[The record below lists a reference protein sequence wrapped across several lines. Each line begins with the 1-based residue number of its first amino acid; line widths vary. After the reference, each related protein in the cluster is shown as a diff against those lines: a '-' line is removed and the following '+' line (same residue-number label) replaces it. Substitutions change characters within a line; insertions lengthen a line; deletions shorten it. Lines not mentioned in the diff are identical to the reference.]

1 MTAVAPLAAL
11 VLTFVAALAGTRA
24 FARFAVSRGIVAN
37 PNFRSLH
44 ERPVPRAGG
53 IVFSS
58 TFLVTATVLGA
69 VFEADRM
76 LMLTLLAG
84 GAAASLFGLLDDLV
98 QLQSL
103 TQLAGQAVLAAVALS
118 AAGGQ
123 PVVDVPWT
131 PLWLDLFANWAG
143 FVWLLNAYNFM
154 DGVDGM
160 AAAGSVFFSLTVM
173 LLLLLSR
180 ADPALATILAV
191 LAVCVLAFACLNWPP
206 ASIFMGSAGSYFL
219 GYCYCAL
226 MAYTVSRG
234 YLPFWSWLVILGYFV
249 GDTTT
254 TTVVRMFVADRWYGA
269 HRSHAYQNLA
279 RVWRS
284 HRRVVVGVTMYH
296 VLWLLPLVLWMT
308 STPSVTPVAVV
319 LAVGPVV
326 LWTLRYGPRFSSS

>member
-1 MTAVAPLAAL
+1 LFLLAA
-11 VLTFVAALAGTRA
+11 TM
-24 FARFAVSRGIVAN
+24 
-37 PNFRSLH
+37 
-44 ERPVPRAGG
+44 
-53 IVFSS
+53 
-58 TFLVTATVLGA
+58 LG
-69 VFEADRM
+69 VGFEADPL
-76 LMLTLLAG
+76 LMLTLLGG

-98 QLQSL
+98 QLRSL
-103 TQLAGQAVLAAVALS
+103 TQLAGQAVLAVVALA

-123 PVVDVPWT
+123 PVVDIPGT
-131 PLWLDLFANWAG
+131 PRWLDLLANWAG

-173 LLLLLSR
+173 LLLTLSG
-180 ADPALATILAV
+180 ADPTLATLLAV
-191 LAVCVLAFACLNWPP
+191 LAVCVLAFAVLNWPP
-206 ASIFMGSAGSYFL
+206 ARIFMGSAGSYFL
-219 GYCYCAL
+219 GYCYCTL

-234 YLPFWSWLVILGYFV
+234 DLPFWAWLVILGYFV

-254 TTVVRMFVADRWYGA
+254 TTVSRMFVADRWYGA

-284 HRRVVVGVTMYH
+284 HTRVVVGVTLYH

-308 STPSVTPVAVV
+308 STPAVTPVAVV